1 MTKKV
6 EFNRIAIVGAGM
18 MGHGIAISFAMAG
31 YDVSLID
38 AEEKGLRKG
47 IEWIEQDLKVLEE
60 LGIVSAGEARE
71 AAKRIVGTT
80 DLRSGVEAADFVVEA
95 VPDILEAKQNLFRD
109 LEKYCS
115 NSTIF
120 ATTTA
125 TFRASEIASAITHRE
140 RVLGAHWV
148 NPPHI
153 MPLVE
158 VAATEETSADNLEAT
173 IDLLKGIGKK
183 PIRCKDIPG
192 LINNRLLFALWN
204 EGLKLLEMGAAS
216 AEDIDDAIRFGFGS
230 RAFFYGPFRWNDF
243 FGNLSQVK
251 TAYESLYAMTGE
263 EAFRPSPRLQQQID
277 AGNLGFGAGK
287 GWYEYPGE
295 SPEMLGPRRAQMLR
309 ELAEWYKQKNLL

>member
-1 MTKKV
+1 MNGKT
-6 EFNRIAIVGAGM
+6 EIRRIAIVGAGM
-18 MGHGIAISFAMAG
+18 MGHGIAIAFARAG

-38 AEEKGLRKG
+38 ADEKGLRKG

-60 LGIVSAGEARE
+60 LGIVSAGKSSSVAER
-71 AAKRIVGTT
+71 VLGVT

-95 VPDILEAKQNLFRD
+95 VPDILEVKQNLFRE

-115 NSTIF
+115 SSTIF

-125 TFRASEIASAITHRE
+125 TFRASEIAVAITHRE

-158 VAATEETSADNLEAT
+158 VAATEETSAENMEAT
-173 IDLLKGIGKK
+173 IELLKRIGKK

-204 EGLKLLEMGAAS
+204 EGLKILEMGAAS

-230 RAFFYGPFRWNDF
+230 RVLFYGPFRWNDF
-243 FGNLSQVK
+243 FGNLPQVQ
-251 TAYESLYAMTGE
+251 TAYKSLYATTGE
-263 EAFRPSPRLQQQID
+263 EAFRPSARLQHQID
-277 AGNLGFGAGK
+277 SGNLGASAGR

-295 SPEMLGPRRAQMLR
+295 SPETLGPRRANMLR
-309 ELAEWYKQKNLL
+309 ELAEWYKQKGLL